1 MKQRFKVEAR
11 RSEGWWALSLP
22 GYQGAFSQGRDEAEI
37 QFMAKDL
44 IHVMLEIPLDDIELD
59 ITYLPEEAIAQ

>member
-1 MKQRFKVEAR
+1 MKQRFKVVAR
-11 RSEGWWALSLP
+11 RSEGWWALTFP
-22 GYQGAFSQGRDEAEI
+22 GYQGAFSQGRDEAEV